1 MLTLEDI
8 NKIKDPAERRK
19 LKEELV
25 EADEAA
31 DRKEA
36 NDDFLS
42 FVKQIKESPD
52 LLDAKLLTS
61 TFKK

>member
-1 MLTLEDI
+1 MLTIEYI

-36 NDDFLS
+36 NDDFINRTGQQLYR
-42 FVKQIKESPD
+42 
-52 LLDAKLLTS
+52 LA
-61 TFKK
+61 